1 MFDFQF
7 MGVSIVGLI
16 MAVVDR
22 LKAMGFPSKY
32 APFVAIGLGMLAGVF
47 IVDPGKLDKGLID
60 GLFLGLSAVGTHS
73 GLKNVIEGIQDTIAK
88 AKAAKAQAQQTQQQQ

>member
-7 MGVSIVGLI
+7 MGVSTVGLI

-22 LKAMGFPSKY
+22 LKAMGFPAKY
-32 APFVAIGLGMLAGVF
+32 APFVAVGLGMLAGVF
-47 IVDPGKLDKGLID
+47 IVDPTDLQKGLLD

-73 GLKNVIEGIQDTIAK
+73 GLKNVVEGVQNMITK
-88 AKAAKAQAQQTQQQQ
+88 AKEAKQAQVQPQQQ